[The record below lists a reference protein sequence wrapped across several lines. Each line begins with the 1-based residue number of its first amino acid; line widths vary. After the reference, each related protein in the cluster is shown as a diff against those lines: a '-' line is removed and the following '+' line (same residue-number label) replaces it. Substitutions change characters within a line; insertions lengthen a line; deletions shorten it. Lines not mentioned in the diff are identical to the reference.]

1 MKKIYLLSLSFFI
14 ITLIILFVLYN
25 RYSSFY
31 EDELTN
37 SYISKNID
45 ILNENLNSEKRYAMS
60 LSLLISQNQNIR
72 KSLLINNQNLA
83 LLEMDKILKHI
94 KKSTNIQNI
103 DIQMHTKDLKAFARS
118 WDKSKYFG
126 TQLSSFRKGLVKV
139 KKTQT
144 SFVSIELGK
153 RINIKA
159 ISPIF
164 DNEHNFI
171 GSIEVIMNFKNI
183 KNRLEKFNLK
193 MLALLDEKFI
203 KIAVDLKDNP
213 KIGKYYIVE
222 KDYSLSLF
230 SKLNNNTEI
239 LDGNKFYSVVEDKII
254 VLVPM
259 RSIGIEDIGSIA
271 LSMNIK
277 QDEVYSYS
285 YENKIYEN
293 ELYIFDKNKKRE
305 VIIK

>member
-1 MKKIYLLSLSFFI
+1 MKKIYILALSFFI
-14 ITLIILFVLYN
+14 ITLITLFVLYN

-45 ILNENLNSEKRYAMS
+45 ILNENLNTEKRYALS

-72 KSLLINNQNLA
+72 QSLLLNNQNLA
-83 LLEMDKILKHI
+83 LQEMHKILKHI
-94 KKSTNIQNI
+94 EKSTNIKNI

-126 TQLSSFRKGLVKV
+126 TKLSSFRKGLVKV
-139 KKTQT
+139 KKSKI

-164 DNEHNFI
+164 DNKNNFI

-183 KNRLEKFNLK
+183 KKRLDQFNLK
-193 MLALLDEKFI
+193 MLALLDKKYI
-203 KIAVDLKDNP
+203 NIAVDLKNNP
-213 KIGKYYIVE
+213 KIGNFYVVE
-222 KDYSLSLF
+222 KDYSISLF
-230 SKLNNNTEI
+230 SKLKNNNKIFNE
-239 LDGNKFYSVVEDKII
+239 DKFYSIIDDKII

-277 QDEVYSYS
+277 QDELYSYS
-285 YENKIYEN
+285 YENKIFEN
-293 ELYIFDKNKKRE
+293 ELYIFDKNKQRE
-305 VIIK
+305 VTIK